1 MHIHGYLWVGEKA
14 VYDKESIRRPL
25 PAEEPTSTSPS
36 DVVERRREAAVEW
49 RATEVPPIET
59 VLWLVKPPA
68 RIRGTWEEPKE
79 AGEWLGRQL
88 MEYAPRFASAR
99 DRVAERSV
107 AYVASAVERLTW
119 GGDVSLGFY
128 LTRPLFLSLAL
139 VTCAPNCTRP
149 DLPCPV
155 RG

>member
-1 MHIHGYLWVGEKA
+1 M
-14 VYDKESIRRPL
+14 YDKESVRRPL
-25 PAEEPTSTSPS
+25 PAEEPTSTSHP

-49 RATEVPPIET
+49 RVTEVPPIET
-59 VLWLVKPPA
+59 ALWLVKPPA

-99 DRVAERSV
+99 DRGAELPV
-107 AYVASAVERLTW
+107 AYVASAVERLMW

-128 LTRPLFLSLAL
+128 LGQPLFLSLAL
-139 VTCAPNCTRP
+139 VTCSPNRTRP
-149 DLPCPV
+149 DLPCPA
-155 RG
+155 R